1 MSSRCPRRP
10 AFTLI
15 ELLVVIAI
23 IAILIALLVP
33 AVQKVREAAARTQ
46 CVNNLKQI
54 GLALHNYESAN
65 KKLPMGSKGP
75 VSSFNWRVA
84 LFPYLEMD
92 SVYQQLIPNDCYN
105 STVLTNTFPVW
116 KCPSSSLPTNPTD
129 TLSSWHTNPGHHVPS
144 YIGVMGA
151 YPDPLGRPEMQFTS
165 NYGGY
170 YTGNG
175 MLVPNQETK
184 LAYCTDGTSN
194 TIVVAEQS
202 GAVGT
207 SDLRNRY
214 YSPWGGLTFTTPV
227 SAGAPSDSWGLGLTS
242 AAYAINSQT
251 TASGSNS
258 VYDADTIMN
267 SMHPG
272 GMNVAFLDGTVRF
285 IQASASFT
293 NFQLLCVRDDGMPV
307 VLND

>member
-1 MSSRCPRRP
+1 MSPHRPRH

-46 CVNNLKQI
+46 CINNLKQM

-65 KKLPMGSKGP
+65 KKLPMGSKAP
-75 VSSFNWRVA
+75 SAAFNWRVD

-92 SVYQQLIPNDCYN
+92 NVHRQLVPNN
-105 STVLTNTFPVW
+105 SLGSDVLKNTFDVW
-116 KCPSSSLPTNPTD
+116 KCPSSALPTNPTD
-129 TLSSWHTNPGHHVPS
+129 TLSSWHANPGHHVPS

-151 YPDPLGRPEMQFTS
+151 YPDPLGRVEMQFTS
-165 NYGGY
+165 NYGGF

-175 MLVPNQETK
+175 MLLPNQETR
-184 LAYCTDGTSN
+184 LAHCTDGTSN

-202 GAVGT
+202 AAVGAA
-207 SDLRNRY
+207 DLRNRY
-214 YSPWGGLTFTTPV
+214 YSPWGGLTFATPV
-227 SAGAPSDSWGLGLTS
+227 SAGAPADSWGLGLT
-242 AAYAINSQT
+242 AAVYAINSKT
-251 TASGSNS
+251 TAAGSNS
-258 VYDADTIMN
+258 VYDANTIMN
-267 SMHPG
+267 SMHTG
-272 GMNVAFLDGTVRF
+272 GINVAFLDGTVRF
-285 IQASASFT
+285 IPNEMSFT

-307 VLND
+307 KFD